1 MVNTGGVS
9 DVRGVSYHHPD
20 QKASI
25 DGRRERSW
33 AAGDEHYLLVIDCQC
48 HISIDL
54 SRRTWSDDLILDCSN
69 AQPYVSGE
77 VLAGREVN
85 HREWGGGWEGE
96 TGRHRQRDRERQR
109 Q

>member
-85 HREWGGGWEGE
+85 HREWGGVWEGE